1 MISIILPVYNEEKQ
15 IYVNVQRIRSIL
27 LSEKIKHQFVLV
39 DDGSTDGSWSE
50 LQRLAE
56 DFDNVLLL
64 KFSRNFGKEAALCA
78 GLEAAAGDACVTLD
92 ADLQHPPEYIP
103 EMVRLWREE
112 GYEVVEGIKAT
123 RGRETVWGKITA
135 LTYYRLF
142 NTATGINLT
151 NASDFKLLD
160 RKVVEAWKML
170 KETDTFFRGMSAW
183 LGYKRIQIPF
193 QVQER
198 REGQSKWSLP
208 NLFKLAIDS
217 ITSFSSMPLQIITG
231 LGLGLLLFD
240 VVLVG
245 QTLYMKFSGQ
255 AFTGFTTVI
264 ILILGIGSSIMISL
278 GIIGIYISK
287 IYDEVKG
294 RPRYIISEQRKSVI
308 KTIRRRIQ

>member
-231 LGLGLLLFD
+231 LGIGLLLFD

>member
-1 MISIILPVYNEEKQ
+1 LISIILPVYNEEKQ

-123 RGRETVWGKITA
+123 RGRETVWGEITA

-264 ILILGIGSSIMISL
+264 ILILGIGSLIMISL

>member
-27 LSEKIKHQFVLV
+27 LGAKIKHQLIII

-56 DFDNVLLL
+56 DFNNVLLL

-78 GLEAAAGDACVTLD
+78 GLETATGDACVILD

-103 EMVRLWREE
+103 EMIRLWRDE

-123 RGRETVWGKITA
+123 RGRETMWGKIAA

-142 NTATGINLT
+142 NKATGINLT

-160 RKVVEAWKML
+160 QKVVETWKTL
-170 KETDTFFRGMSAW
+170 KEKDTFFRGMSAW

-193 QVQER
+193 PVQER

-208 NLFKLAIDS
+208 SLFKLAIDS
-217 ITSFSSMPLQIITG
+217 ITSFSAMPLQIITG
-231 LGLGLLLFD
+231 LGIGLLLFD

-264 ILILGIGSSIMISL
+264 ILILGIGSCIMISL

-294 RPRYIISEQRKSVI
+294 RPRYIISEQKKSVL
-308 KTIRRRIQ
+308 KTIRRKIQ

>member
-1 MISIILPVYNEEKQ
+1 MISIILPVYNEENQ

-27 LSEKIKHQFVLV
+27 LAEKIKFQIILI
-39 DDGSTDGSWSE
+39 DDGSSDKSWSE
-50 LQRLAE
+50 MKRLSG
-56 DFDNVLLL
+56 DFNNVTLL
-64 KFSRNFGKEAALCA
+64 KLSRNFGKEAALCA
-78 GLEAAAGDACVTLD
+78 GLEAAMGDACVILD
-92 ADLQHPPEYIP
+92 ADLQHPPEIIP

-123 RGRETVWGKITA
+123 RGKETMGGKIAA

-142 NTATGINLT
+142 NKATGINLT

-160 RKVVEAWKML
+160 RKVVEAWKTL

-193 QVQER
+193 EVQER
-198 REGQSKWSLP
+198 REGLSKWPLSSL
-208 NLFKLAIDS
+208 LKLAIDS
-217 ITSFSSMPLQIITG
+217 ITSFSSMPLHIITG
-231 LGLGLLLFD
+231 LGIGLLLFD
-240 VVLVG
+240 VILVA

-255 AFTGFTTVI
+255 ALTGFTTVI
-264 ILILGIGSSIMISL
+264 ILILGIGSCIMISL

-294 RPRYIISEQRKSVI
+294 RPRYIISEQNKSEV
-308 KTIRRRIQ
+308 KSIRRRIQ

>member
-15 IYVNVQRIRSIL
+15 IYASVQKIRNIV
-27 LSEKIKHQFVLV
+27 LSEKIRNQIILI

-50 LQRLAE
+50 MKRLTE
-56 DFDNVLLL
+56 DFNNVFLL

-78 GLEAAAGDACVTLD
+78 GLEAATGDACLILD
-92 ADLQHPPEYIP
+92 ADLQHPPELIP
-103 EMVRLWREE
+103 EMVRHWREE
-112 GYEVVEGIKAT
+112 GYEVVEGVKAR
-123 RGRETVWGKITA
+123 RGKETLGGKIAA

-142 NTATGINLT
+142 NKATGINLT

-160 RKVVEAWKML
+160 RKVVEAWKTL

-193 QVQER
+193 EVQER
-198 REGQSKWSLP
+198 GEGISKWSVQ
-208 NLFKLAIDS
+208 NLVKLAIDS
-217 ITSFSSMPLQIITG
+217 ITSFSTMPLHIITG
-231 LGLGLLLFD
+231 LGIGLLLFD

-245 QTLYMKFSGQ
+245 QTLYMKLSGQ

-264 ILILGIGSSIMISL
+264 ILTLGIGSCIMISL

-294 RPRYIISEQRKSVI
+294 RPRYIVTEQRKSEV
-308 KTIRRRIQ
+308 KSIRRRIQ

>member
-15 IYVNVQRIRSIL
+15 IYANVQKIRNIV
-27 LSEKIKHQFVLV
+27 LSEKIGSQIILI

-50 LQRLAE
+50 MKRLTE
-56 DFDNVLLL
+56 DFNKVFLL

-78 GLEAAAGDACVTLD
+78 GLEVATGDACLILD
-92 ADLQHPPEYIP
+92 ADLQHPPELIP
-103 EMVRLWREE
+103 EMVRLWLEE
-112 GYEVVEGIKAT
+112 GYEVVEGVKAR
-123 RGRETVWGKITA
+123 RGKETLGGKIAA

-142 NTATGINLT
+142 NKATGINLT

-160 RKVVEAWKML
+160 RKVVEAWKTL

-193 QVQER
+193 EVQER
-198 REGQSKWSLP
+198 REGISKWSIQSLV
-208 NLFKLAIDS
+208 KLAIDS
-217 ITSFSSMPLQIITG
+217 ITSFSTMPLHIITG
-231 LGLGLLLFD
+231 LGIGLLLFD

-264 ILILGIGSSIMISL
+264 ILVLGIGSSIMISL

-287 IYDEVKG
+287 IYHEVKG
-294 RPRYIISEQRKSVI
+294 RPRYIVTEQRKSEV
-308 KTIRRRIQ
+308 KSIRRRIQ

>member
-15 IYVNVQRIRSIL
+15 IYASVQKIRNIVLSAKIRNQIIL
-27 LSEKIKHQFVLV
+27 I

-50 LQRLAE
+50 MQRLTE
-56 DFDNVLLL
+56 DFNNVFLL

-78 GLEAAAGDACVTLD
+78 GLEAATGDASLILD
-92 ADLQHPPEYIP
+92 ADLQHPPELIP

-112 GYEVVEGIKAT
+112 GYEVVEGVKVR
-123 RGRETVWGKITA
+123 RGNETLGGKIAA

-142 NTATGINLT
+142 NKATGINLT

-160 RKVVEAWKML
+160 RKVVEAWKTL

-183 LGYKRIQIPF
+183 LGYRRIQIPF
-193 QVQER
+193 EVQER
-198 REGQSKWSLP
+198 REGISKWSLQS
-208 NLFKLAIDS
+208 LVKLAIDS
-217 ITSFSSMPLQIITG
+217 ITSFSTMPLHIITG
-231 LGLGLLLFD
+231 LGIALLLFD

-264 ILILGIGSSIMISL
+264 ILTLGIGSCIMISL

-294 RPRYIISEQRKSVI
+294 RPRYIVTEQKKSEVKS
-308 KTIRRRIQ
+308 IRRKIQ